1 MVKTHKTT
9 RIESEETVRY
19 KYPFTMQ
26 PRDDAGSNEFLLS
39 TQTFGVTSH
48 ELAMIEQLTGKH
60 LEQGHGVQRWLT
72 QTPLTGWS

>member
-26 PRDDAGSNEFLLS
+26 PRDDAG
-39 TQTFGVTSH
+39 
-48 ELAMIEQLTGKH
+48 LTNSSYPPKPSV
-60 LEQGHGVQRWLT
+60 LPVMNW
-72 QTPLTGWS
+72 P